1 MSKLTPHLQKLK
13 NQLSTDQNYGVVK
26 TLIDRVYFFW
36 SEETI
41 ERNPLVY
48 DARIVIIGQGSKI
61 GYLDDKV
68 FKYNPDNYLI
78 VSMPLPF
85 ECATYA
91 SKDEPLLG
99 INIDIDLSELHE
111 LVALASQ
118 HEQTPESFKYDT
130 SPKGVEPAPLN
141 HDMTDSIIRLL
152 KCLNSP
158 LDSKVLG
165 ASLVKEI
172 IYRVLLGQHGS
183 SLYALTQHN
192 THYTNVAKSISYIR
206 NNYTQ
211 PITVDEL
218 ANHAGMSTSVFHRS
232 FKDITGHSPVQY
244 LKKIRLTTAKSLIIH
259 ENMAA
264 NLAANKVGYESSSQ
278 FSREFK
284 KYFGV
289 PPKHATNNGYL

>member
-1 MSKLTPHLQKLK
+1 MSDITSHLQKLK
-13 NQLSTDQNYGVVK
+13 DQLHTDSSHGVVK
-26 TLIDRVYFFW
+26 TLVERVYFFW

-41 ERNPLVY
+41 ERSPLVY
-48 DARIVIIGQGSKI
+48 DARIVIVGQGSKI
-61 GYLDDKV
+61 GYLDDKI

-118 HEQTPESFKYDT
+118 HEQTPESFKCDKN
-130 SPKGVEPAPLN
+130 PKGAEPVQLD
-141 HDMTDSIIRLL
+141 HDMVDSVTRLL

-172 IYRVLLGQHGS
+172 VYRALLGQHGS

-192 THYTNVAKSISYIR
+192 THYTNIAKSISYIR
-206 NNYTQ
+206 GNYTQ

-232 FKDITGHSPVQY
+232 FKEITGNSPVQY
-244 LKKIRLTTAKSLIIH
+244 IKKIRLTTAKSLIVH
-259 ENMAA
+259 DSMAA
-264 NLAANKVGYESSSQ
+264 NLAANKVGYESPSQ

-289 PPKHATNNGYL
+289 SPKNAANNGY